1 MSGPC
6 HTSFSKVKAE
16 QKKSY
21 EIIYSQHM
29 WLCTSPAY
37 DTVHM
42 RSIAIDIRLHKT
54 VVTSAA
60 LTLAHRR
67 QTEAVFVYL
76 CIPTALLVLHVF
88 NSCKHHKS
96 YSPGSGG

>member
-1 MSGPC
+1 MNRC
-6 HTSFSKVKAE
+6 FILSFNIRLNHLKNLSHFKIMPHIINRKAE

-42 RSIAIDIRLHKT
+42 RSIAIDIRLHKN
-54 VVTSAA
+54 SG
-60 LTLAHRR
+60 L
-67 QTEAVFVYL
+67 
-76 CIPTALLVLHVF
+76 PLLL
-88 NSCKHHKS
+88 
-96 YSPGSGG
+96 